1 MHAYIHTYIHICRF
15 VRLEYLIMYV
25 CMYVGEAEY
34 VSMQQELLQ
43 LSRRLQDEVAPCGKR
58 VCMYVYGHK
67 ALPVVF
73 AGLSFNY
80 RVVVG
85 PLSFHLVDGVISR
98 AVGVHLFASTISKSR
113 QGLEDMAV
121 KEVVFV
127 IKLKL

>member
-1 MHAYIHTYIHICRF
+1 MSGSHSALAVNAQREGGMCMHTYINTYVHTYMQVCQTRIFDYVC
-15 VRLEYLIMYV
+15 MYV

-73 AGLSFNY
+73 AGLSARF
-80 RVVVG
+80 
-85 PLSFHLVDGVISR
+85 
-98 AVGVHLFASTISKSR
+98 LFT
-113 QGLEDMAV
+113 
-121 KEVVFV
+121 
-127 IKLKL
+127 